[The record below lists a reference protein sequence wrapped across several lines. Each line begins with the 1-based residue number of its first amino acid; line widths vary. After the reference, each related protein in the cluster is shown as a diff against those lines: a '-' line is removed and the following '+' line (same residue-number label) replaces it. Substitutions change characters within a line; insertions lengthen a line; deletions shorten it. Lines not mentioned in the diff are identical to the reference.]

1 MSTTVAK
8 ISAIQDEMAKT
19 QKNKATSYHLG
30 QLKGAIIQPK
40 DKHARRGRSHVGL
53 ITSQPS
59 SPSSVES

>member
-30 QLKGAIIQPK
+30 QLKG
-40 DKHARRGRSHVGL
+40 SHTIASTG
-53 ITSQPS
+53 
-59 SPSSVES
+59 